1 MRVLVVGGGARE
13 HAIAW
18 KIRQSPL
25 VDALY
30 VAPGN
35 AGTAAIAVNLP
46 IADTD
51 TAGLAQ
57 AARRHGVGLTV
68 VGPEI
73 PLAGGIVDHFQAE
86 GLSVF
91 GPTQAA
97 ARIESS
103 KVFAKE
109 LMAKYFIPTGSA
121 KVFDSYEEAE
131 RFVRMHPYPLVVKAD
146 GLAAGK
152 GVTVAA
158 TQEEAV
164 RALRECMVERVFGA
178 SGDRVLVEECLTG
191 REVSV
196 FAFVDGETVS
206 PMVAACDY
214 KRAYDGDHGPN
225 TGGMGAYSPP
235 EFWNGDLEREI
246 RDTIMAP
253 TARALA
259 REGCPYRGVLYGGLM
274 LTEDGP
280 KVIEFNCRLG
290 DPETQVIMPRL
301 SSDLVEILA
310 AALEGRLSETPIE
323 WSSDACVGVAMAS
336 GGYPGSYETGF
347 PISGLDRAGETGEVF
362 HAGTRLAEDGTP
374 GAVTAGGRVVTVVA
388 MGSDLAEAGER
399 AYGNI
404 EKISFTG
411 GFYRRDIA
419 AGIQNR

>member
-1 MRVLVVGGGARE
+1 MKALVVGGGARE

-18 KIRQSPL
+18 KLRQSPL
-25 VDALY
+25 VDDLY

-35 AGTAAIAVNLP
+35 AGTAPIATNLP

-51 TAGLAQ
+51 LEGLAQ
-57 AARRHGVGLTV
+57 SARERGVDLTV
-68 VGPEI
+68 VGPEV
-73 PLAGGIVDHFQAE
+73 PLGMGIVDRFQAA

-109 LMAKYFIPTGSA
+109 LMLRHGIPTGSA
-121 KVFDSYEEAE
+121 EVFDSYEEAE
-131 RFVRMHPYPLVVKAD
+131 RYVRRRSPPLVVKAD

-152 GVTVAA
+152 GVTVADTGQA
-158 TQEEAV
+158 AV
-164 RALRECMVERVFGA
+164 NALRECMVERVFGA

-214 KRAYDGDHGPN
+214 KRVHDGDRGPN

-235 EFWNGDLEREI
+235 EFWTADLEREV
-246 RDTIMAP
+246 RDNIMEP
-253 TARALA
+253 TARALVQ
-259 REGCPYRGVLYGGLM
+259 EGCPYRGVLYGGLI

-290 DPETQVIMPRL
+290 DPEAQVIIPRL
-301 SSDLVEILA
+301 SSDLVEILLSV
-310 AALEGRLSETPIE
+310 LEGRLSETPIE
-323 WSSDACVGVAMAS
+323 WSDDACVGVVMAS
-336 GGYPGSYETGF
+336 GGYPASYETGF
-347 PISGLDRAGETGEVF
+347 AISGIPQARETAEVF
-362 HAGTRLAEDGTP
+362 HAGTRPSDDGV
-374 GAVTAGGRVVTVVA
+374 GAVTAGGRVLTVVGRGA
-388 MGSDLAEAGER
+388 SLAQAANR
-399 AYGNI
+399 AYGSV
-404 EKISFTG
+404 EKISFAG

-419 AGIQNR
+419 AGTGVE